1 MPAARAQPSR
11 RLSGPA
17 LFSQASGSRIVWL
30 RRVQAIHFSHK
41 PVKTNSPHPA
51 ARSARKRH
59 DKTSCLTSCFVV
71 GLIGDMAPLRSQPG
85 AAFVIGKGGGGEQAD
100 GVFLPMAK
108 KRRSKV
114 NFAPTW
120 CGWRESNPHA
130 HTDTSTSSLP
140 VYQFQHSR
148 RSQQLNKLPDYYI
161 AFGPVCQLNFFSR
174 TQKNSEKSVD
184 TGDILW

>member
-85 AAFVIGKGGGGEQAD
+85 AAFVIGKGGAEERADDVFFHRQKNVGAKFTLLRRGARGGSRTRTSLRTLAPEASESTNSTTRAS
-100 GVFLPMAK
+100 G
-108 KRRSKV
+108 
-114 NFAPTW
+114 FAPF
-120 CGWRESNPHA
+120 
-130 HTDTSTSSLP
+130 STRNILP
-140 VYQFQHSR
+140 
-148 RSQQLNKLPDYYI
+148 
-161 AFGPVCQLNFFSR
+161 
-174 TQKNSEKSVD
+174 
-184 TGDILW
+184 